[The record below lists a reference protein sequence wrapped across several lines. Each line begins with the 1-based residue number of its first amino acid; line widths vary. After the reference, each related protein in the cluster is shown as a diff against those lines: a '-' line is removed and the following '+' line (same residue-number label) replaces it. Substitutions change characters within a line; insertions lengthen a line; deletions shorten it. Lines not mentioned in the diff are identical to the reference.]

1 MISLHTSKRHSS
13 WASLLVAG
21 CAILAGCGQDKPG
34 GGPPGPGGGPGAMPP
49 PEVPVMTVAAGNA
62 TVTQTLPGRLEAA
75 RTAQV
80 RARVEGLV
88 EKRLF
93 VEGSDVTVGT
103 PLYQIDA
110 ATYRAAAAS
119 AEADVAVAKLT
130 VERYRPLV
138 EIQAVSQ
145 QEFDQASAK
154 LKQAQATL
162 ARARLDLDNTR
173 VPAAISGRIG
183 RSLVT
188 EGALVGKGEATLLA
202 TIEQID
208 PIYVT
213 FTQPSAAAMVLQ
225 RAVQAGRAKRA
236 EKGRVEMLLEDGSVY
251 GHAGQ
256 LLFSDMAV
264 DPNTGSIQMR
274 ALFPNPQR
282 LLLPGT
288 FVRVRVSQSEA
299 EGVVKVPQS
308 AVQVG
313 SQGQYLMIVDKDGK
327 AVVLPVAVGSM
338 AGTDWI
344 ISQGLKGGEQ
354 VIVDGLQKVRPGMP
368 VKAVPTSVSAPATAK

>member
-1 MISLHTSKRHSS
+1 
-13 WASLLVAG
+13 
-21 CAILAGCGQDKPG
+21 
-34 GGPPGPGGGPGAMPP
+34 
-49 PEVPVMTVAAGNA
+49 MTVAAGNA